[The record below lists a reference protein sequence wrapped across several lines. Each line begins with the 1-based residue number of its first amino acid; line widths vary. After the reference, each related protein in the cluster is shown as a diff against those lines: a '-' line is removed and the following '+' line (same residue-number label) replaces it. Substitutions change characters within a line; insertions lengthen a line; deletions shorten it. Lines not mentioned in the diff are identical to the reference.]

1 VALVVQ
7 NLTVKPV
14 RITFKLGE
22 FPLYKKTIPAD
33 CYPGYFLEMPRG
45 LRDVELLLSRDR
57 TQHNAFCA
65 PSCPVER
72 PINKLSFIHKYIRYV
87 LAEYKHYYVSTEGSF
102 QDFLAAM
109 KGKTRNT
116 LRRKVKKFS
125 KAQSSGMVFKQYTTP
140 DELDEFFALAWQVS
154 RKTYQERMLNMG
166 LPQSE
171 DFVAQQKELALGRG
185 VIGFLL
191 FFNQKPVAYVYGPL
205 INGYSFLYDYVG
217 FNPELGSLS
226 PGTVLQY
233 YIIEA
238 LCGDPRAR
246 YYDLCVG
253 EGEHKRIFATGHVP
267 CADVLYLKKTP
278 AHTALILAHLACYK
292 SNRLAVY
299 VLDRLHLKDRLKK
312 MFRRMA

>member
-1 VALVVQ
+1 MN

-14 RITFKLGE
+14 HLTFKLGE
-22 FPLYKKTIPAD
+22 FSLYKKTITAD
-33 CYPGYFLEMPRG
+33 CYPGYFLEMPKG
-45 LRDVELLLSRDR
+45 LAEVESRLSRDHAR
-57 TQHNAFCA
+57 RNAFCA
-65 PSCPVER
+65 PSCPVDR
-72 PINKLSFIHKYIRYV
+72 PINKLTFIDKYIRYV
-87 LAEYKHYYVSTEGSF
+87 LAEYKHYYVDTEGSF
-102 QDFLAAM
+102 EDFLGAM

-125 KAQSSGMVFKQYTTP
+125 KAQSSGTVFKQYTTP
-140 DELDEFFALAWQVS
+140 DELDEFFALAWRVS
-154 RKTYQERMLNMG
+154 RKTYQERMMNMG

-171 DFVAQQKELALGRG
+171 DFVAQQKELALGQG
-185 VIGFLL
+185 VMGFLL

-217 FNPELGSLS
+217 FDPELGSLS

-238 LCGDPRAR
+238 LYQDPRAR

-253 EGEHKRIFATGHVP
+253 EGEHKRLFATGYVP
-267 CADVLYLKKTP
+267 CADVLYLKKTA
-278 AHTALILAHLACYK
+278 AHTALILAHLACFK

-299 VLDRLHLKDRLKK
+299 VLNKLHLKDRLKK